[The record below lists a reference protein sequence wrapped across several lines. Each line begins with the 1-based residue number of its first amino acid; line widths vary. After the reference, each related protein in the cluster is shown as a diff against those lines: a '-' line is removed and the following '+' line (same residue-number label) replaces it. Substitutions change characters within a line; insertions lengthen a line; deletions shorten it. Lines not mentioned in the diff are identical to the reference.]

1 MRTLYLLRHA
11 KSSLQDE
18 TIRDFDRPLT
28 KRGRVAAEVV
38 GQAVAAERLNN
49 ALVLSS
55 PAMRARETTEIMLQS
70 SKLPAELRFDPQI
83 YEADLSALLKILGQI
98 DDQRDVVILIG
109 HNPGMETLVRF
120 LTGEIR
126 AMPTAGLGKIVFEGN
141 SWRALTGG
149 EGRLEWL
156 ITPNDSFD
164 A

>member
-11 KSSLQDE
+11 KSSLQVE
-18 TIRDFDRPLT
+18 TVHDFDRPLT
-28 KRGRVAAEVV
+28 KRGREAAEVV
-38 GQAVAAERLNN
+38 GQAVAAEKLNS

-70 SKLPAELRFDPQI
+70 SKLAAELHFDPQI

-98 DDQRDVVILIG
+98 EDQRDVVILIG

-126 AMPTAGLGKIVFEGN
+126 AMPTAALGKIVFEGN
-141 SWRALTGG
+141 SWRSVTGG